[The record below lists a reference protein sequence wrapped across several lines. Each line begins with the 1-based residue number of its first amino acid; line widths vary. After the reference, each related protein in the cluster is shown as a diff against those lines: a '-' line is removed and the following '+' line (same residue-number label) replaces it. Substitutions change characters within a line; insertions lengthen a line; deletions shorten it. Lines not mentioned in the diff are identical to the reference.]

1 VESQRAAAASTAAV
15 YPATVR
21 QKRCDT
27 STDYPRRF
35 SASVY
40 GISLATLLVLSFFVW
55 RDGWTCLAGFRLAD
69 LLVLC
74 FLAAVAEVMAVEF
87 AEKVTVTAA
96 NLPILVAIMFLGP
109 VPAMFVAAVA
119 GLWGCWRESS
129 PKIAAFNVA
138 IYMLPAALGA
148 ALFQAAQRE
157 LGFSLEHLSAGLLLA
172 GAAAGITYETLN
184 MLATAVGASTAYG
197 RSMRTYLQDELRP
210 FLRSVAL
217 LTGLGLM
224 IAALYTLA
232 GIVAVVLLFAPL
244 FASQYMFQLLVRE
257 KEHLER
263 QKRLTDQYLEM
274 NIGLAAAMIVLL
286 DSKDQ
291 YTARHCA
298 AVAMYC
304 RDMAHMLGLP
314 EPQVEALHLAGL
326 LHDLGKVGTPD
337 AVLGKAGSLNS
348 DEWEFIREH
357 PMKGAEV
364 LSHLVT
370 YREVADIVQFHHE
383 RLDGSGYPLG
393 VKESEIPEL
402 AKILAVADC
411 YHAMTSDRPY
421 RRAMSSFEALKVLRG
436 SAGLSLDARYVETLA
451 RILRDKDLA
460 YREGTSTDFMG
471 EYERGRLSLKLR
483 GAMFKEEDLPRS
495 RPQAREDPA

>member
-1 VESQRAAAASTAAV
+1 MLSGSGRYFSLASKTGLLV
-15 YPATVR
+15 VR
-21 QKRCDT
+21 
-27 STDYPRRF
+27 YPRRF
-35 SASVY
+35 
-40 GISLATLLVLSFFVW
+40 TSFVVCVAGVAVAVFAAITV
-55 RDGWTCLAGFRLAD
+55 RDGLAPLAGAALIALA
-69 LLVLC
+69 VLC
-74 FLAAVAEVMAVEF
+74 VLAVIAELLAVEF
-87 AEKVTVTAA
+87 ADRVTVTVS
-96 NLPILVAIMFLGP
+96 NLPLLLGMMFLGP
-109 VPAMFVAAVA
+109 EPTMIVAAVA
-119 GLWGCWRESS
+119 GVWGCWREESAT
-129 PKIAAFNVA
+129 IATFNVA
-138 IYMLPAALGA
+138 NYVLPAALGA
-148 ALFQAAQRE
+148 LVFEWIRVRV
-157 LGFSLEHLSAGLLLA
+157 GFDSGSLSPWLLLTGT
-172 GAAAGITYETLN
+172 GAAVTYE
-184 MLATAVGASTAYG
+184 ATNLLVATIASSLSERVEG
-197 RSMRTYLQDELRP
+197 RHVIGFWRRELRP
-210 FLRSVAL
+210 FIQSVVV
-217 LTGLGLM
+217 LTFLGLLV
-224 IAALYTLA
+224 AALYTLA